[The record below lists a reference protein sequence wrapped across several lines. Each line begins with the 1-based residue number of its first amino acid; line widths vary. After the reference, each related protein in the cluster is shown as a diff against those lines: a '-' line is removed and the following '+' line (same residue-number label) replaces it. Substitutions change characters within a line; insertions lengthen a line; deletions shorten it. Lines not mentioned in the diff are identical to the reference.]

1 MFKSALF
8 ASALLLVAGT
18 AIAADEMKASDA
30 EGVWQSDSGGYV
42 EIYEEGG
49 TYKGTIVGS
58 KSGEAR
64 YDKNNP
70 DEEKKGRRL
79 LGSTILTGLEYA
91 GEGKFEGGEIY
102 SPDNGKTYKAKATQT
117 APDKLDVRGYMGISL
132 IGKSQT
138 WTRVEPGA
146 PNVHKDML
154 HNAGS
159 SASKSE

>member
-18 AIAADEMKASDA
+18 AMAADPIKAADA
-30 EGVWQSDSGGYV
+30 EGVWQSDTGGYV
-42 EIYEEGG
+42 EIYEDGG

-79 LGSTILTGLEYA
+79 LGSTILHGLKYTDN
-91 GEGKFEGGEIY
+91 GEFEGGKIY
-102 SPDNGKTYKAKATQT
+102 SPDNGKTYKAKAKYK
-117 APDKLDVRGYMGISL
+117 ADEDKLDVRGYMGISL

-146 PNVHKDML
+146 ANVHKDLL
-154 HNAGS
+154 HNAGKS
-159 SASKSE
+159 DKSE